1 MKKEPVLKDLESET
15 FTKIKKLVLARNILI
30 SSHGYDELAEDGLF
44 VSDTLGSI
52 AEAIVVEDYPD
63 AFKGASILLLQKD
76 RNGDPIHTVWGIP
89 KGKTE
94 PAVLITAYI
103 PSPLKWDKTFT
114 RRTNA

>member
-1 MKKEPVLKDLESET
+1 MSNGLESET
-15 FTKIKKLVLARNILI
+15 FDTIKELVLNKNVLI

-44 VSDTLGSI
+44 VSDTLKSI
-52 AEAIVVEDYPD
+52 SEAIVIEDYPD
-63 AFKGASILLLQKD
+63 AFKGASVLLLQKD

-114 RRTNA
+114 RRTDA

>member
-1 MKKEPVLKDLESET
+1 MDKS
-15 FTKIKKLVLARNILI
+15 IKSDTYLAIEKLVLKKNVLI
-30 SSHGYDELAEDGLF
+30 SSHGYDELAEDGLL
-44 VSDTLGSI
+44 VNDIIISI
-52 AEAIVVEDYPD
+52 SKAIIVEDYPD
-63 AFKGASILLLQKD
+63 AFKGASVLLLQQD

-114 RRTNA
+114 RRQDA